1 MYIWP
6 GALTSDRNH
15 PKTIKR
21 NFVSVLGASFIAS
34 KVMTIFLNWHD
45 TSTKTVFQ
53 YINLHTYQ
61 SDWDLFLYCVLYP
74 LLHVMILFIGPI
86 INDCGLFIQTY
97 LVAFKSN
104 PVTFSIQLI
113 LLQLKQLTQIVL
125 IRNLVVAPLTEEF
138 IFRGIML
145 SVLTPFWSKGTSAL
159 VSSFLFGLMHAH
171 HFFRTLLL
179 YGKLNRDDA
188 FKTIFQCIYTTLFGL
203 YASMA
208 YLRSEQKRNAAIGSS
223 VNFATAA
230 VTHLND
236 GVAQTYLNQR
246 KLDSEAKQLVA
257 NIDQFSRSINQW
269 VTLMNNF
276 NDSLKQL
283 GDVENWAKCI
293 ENDMNE
299 VSSILEYVYKS
310 YNQTGTENET

>member
-1 MYIWP
+1 MANEFHSLAVSSLVAFLYPVSMYIWP

-208 YLRSEQKRNAAIGSS
+208 YLRSGNLITPILLHWFCNLNGLPCFQTI
-223 VNFATAA
+223 ATNRIHMFITMAGFIIWLCFLIPLFRA
-230 VTHLND
+230 
-236 GVAQTYLNQR
+236 
-246 KLDSEAKQLVA
+246 
-257 NIDQFSRSINQW
+257 
-269 VTLMNNF
+269 
-276 NDSLKQL
+276 SL
-283 GDVENWAKCI
+283 
-293 ENDMNE
+293 
-299 VSSILEYVYKS
+299 
-310 YNQTGTENET
+310 